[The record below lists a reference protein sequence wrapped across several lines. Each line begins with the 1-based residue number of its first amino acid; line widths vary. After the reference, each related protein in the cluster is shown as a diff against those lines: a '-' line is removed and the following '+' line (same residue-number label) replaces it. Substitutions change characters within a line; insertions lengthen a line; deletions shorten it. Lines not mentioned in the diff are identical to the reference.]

1 MTVSTDHNDLLQAF
15 VIENLILAVELILI
29 VELEFHP
36 RPDEG
41 ILLSLLL
48 QSLLKIDPPIHLR
61 LQIRDQQLRL
71 PRLLEHPH
79 IEGHNVMLQ
88 LQIILLPLVEP
99 PKYKDLPFVLV

>member
-1 MTVSTDHNDLLQAF
+1 MTISTDHNDLLQAF
-15 VIENLILAVELILI
+15 LIENLILTVELILI
-29 VELEFHP
+29 VELELHP
-36 RPDEG
+36 RPNER
-41 ILLSLLL
+41 ILPSLLL
-48 QSLLKIDPPIHLR
+48 QPLLEIDPPIHLR

-79 IEGHNVMLQ
+79 VKGHNVMLQ